1 MQNHRIVRESERAS
15 ITGVPTS
22 TWYDLVESGLAP
34 PAVKVGK
41 RAAGWPESE
50 LFALNNARIACK
62 TEDQI
67 RSIVQRLLEARS
79 RAFDQPINA

>member
-1 MQNHRIVRESERAS
+1 MQKERIVRERERAT
-15 ITGVPTS
+15 ITGIPNS
-22 TWYDLVESGLAP
+22 TWYDLIADGLAT

-62 TEDQI
+62 TEDQV
-67 RSIVQRLLEARS
+67 RWIVQRLLEARS
-79 RAFDQPINA
+79 RAFDQPTNA